1 MPSIA
6 NSVKNKARLFFAIE
20 LPQAVKNKLELM
32 QQTNPVFSGRAV
44 SPHNFHITLE
54 FLGAIDP
61 NLIHDL
67 ADAISIPA
75 IKPFPVTIEPYA
87 YYPKTE
93 IGCIEVTQGKQTLK
107 KIKDHINHC
116 LANEGLHFAKG
127 KHNFRPHTTLFR
139 DCQPIDAIDQ
149 AIVQSIDLEFNVE
162 SFCLMQSHQNDKGV
176 YYEVIDEWPV
186 YEPSIKE
193 QFFGIKH

>member
-20 LPQAVKNKLELM
+20 LPQEIKNKLEII
-32 QQTNPVFSGRAV
+32 QQTTPVFSGRAV

-54 FLGAIDP
+54 FLGAIDK
-61 NLIHDL
+61 NLLHDL
-67 ADAISIPA
+67 ADATSIPA
-75 IKPFPVTIEPYA
+75 IKPFPIAIERYA

-93 IGCIEVTQGKQTLK
+93 IGCVEVTQGKQTLK
-107 KIKDHINHC
+107 KIKEHINQC
-116 LANEGLHFAKG
+116 LASEGLHFAKS
-127 KHNFRPHTTLFR
+127 KHSFRPHVTLFR

-149 AIVQSIDLEFNVE
+149 TIDLAFEVE
-162 SFCLMQSHQNDKGV
+162 SFCLMQSHQNEKGV
-176 YYEVIDEWPV
+176 YYEVIEEWPV

-193 QFFGIKH
+193 QFFGIKY